1 MLRQDKE
8 RIVSE
13 LAERLKSSQNLLV
26 ADYRG
31 LTMPEID
38 ELRSKLLET
47 GARFSVVKN
56 TLTRLA
62 AEEAGVK
69 QLLELVDG
77 PTAIAFIDA
86 DGDPAAAAKILND
99 TARAHDVL
107 VIRGGLLEGDTVSDV
122 EIKRLATLPPTE
134 VLRAQFAG
142 TVAAPLTTIVG
153 LFTAP
158 LRDLVN
164 VIDARITQ
172 LQEQG
177 DSLAEREAA
186 RPGTRVAVVSGDRDL
201 YQLVRDPDISVLY
214 PIKGVTE
221 LLRVDGLCR
230 AHGVPL
236 SLHCG
241 PAIHAHPGTALSQ
254 LVHLEYFHD
263 HVRIES
269 MLFDGVLS
277 PLGGE
282 LRPDRSRPGLGLELK
297 RGDAE
302 RFRVR

>member
-8 RIVSE
+8 QIVKE
-13 LAERLKSSQNLLV
+13 LADRLKSSQNLLV

-38 ELRSKLLET
+38 ELRTKLLES

-56 TLTRLA
+56 TLTRRA

-69 QLLELVDG
+69 ELLDLIDG

-107 VIRGGLLEGDTVSDV
+107 VIRGGLLDGDTVSDAEV
-122 EIKRLATLPPTE
+122 KRLATLPPAD
-134 VLRAQFAG
+134 VVRAQLAG
-142 TVAAPLTTIVG
+142 AVAGPLTTVVG

-177 DSLAEREAA
+177 ETVPEPEAEAPTEEPVAEAE
-186 RPGTRVAVVSGDRDL
+186 P
-201 YQLVRDPDISVLY
+201 PE
-214 PIKGVTE
+214 P
-221 LLRVDGLCR
+221 
-230 AHGVPL
+230 
-236 SLHCG
+236 
-241 PAIHAHPGTALSQ
+241 
-254 LVHLEYFHD
+254 
-263 HVRIES
+263 
-269 MLFDGVLS
+269 
-277 PLGGE
+277 
-282 LRPDRSRPGLGLELK
+282 
-297 RGDAE
+297 
-302 RFRVR
+302 

>member
-13 LAERLKSSQNLLV
+13 LAERLKSSHNLLV

-31 LTMPEID
+31 LSMPEID

-69 QLLELVDG
+69 ELLDLIDG

-86 DGDPAAAAKILND
+86 EGDPAAAAKILND

-122 EIKRLATLPPTE
+122 EIKRLATLPPAD
-134 VLRAQFAG
+134 VVRAQFAG
-142 TVAAPLTTIVG
+142 AVAAPLTTIVG

-164 VIDARITQ
+164 VLDARITQ

-177 DSLAEREAA
+177 ETVHEPEPEAA
-186 RPGTRVAVVSGDRDL
+186 AETEEPQAEAPAEEAEAEADEQSEETPSPDGDQPSGDSEEE
-201 YQLVRDPDISVLY
+201 Q
-214 PIKGVTE
+214 E
-221 LLRVDGLCR
+221 
-230 AHGVPL
+230 
-236 SLHCG
+236 
-241 PAIHAHPGTALSQ
+241 
-254 LVHLEYFHD
+254 E
-263 HVRIES
+263 
-269 MLFDGVLS
+269 
-277 PLGGE
+277 
-282 LRPDRSRPGLGLELK
+282 
-297 RGDAE
+297 
-302 RFRVR
+302 

>member
-13 LAERLKSSQNLLV
+13 LAERLKNSQNLLV

-62 AEEAGVK
+62 AEQAGVK
-69 QLLELVDG
+69 ELLELVDG
-77 PTAIAFIDA
+77 PTAIAFLDA

-134 VLRAQFAG
+134 MLRAQFAG

-172 LQEQG
+172 LQEHG
-177 DSLAEREAA
+177 EPADSASAESASGEERTEEEPASQEEITTTSVEAEPLRENGEA
-186 RPGTRVAVVSGDRDL
+186 
-201 YQLVRDPDISVLY
+201 
-214 PIKGVTE
+214 E
-221 LLRVDGLCR
+221 DG
-230 AHGVPL
+230 
-236 SLHCG
+236 
-241 PAIHAHPGTALSQ
+241 
-254 LVHLEYFHD
+254 EN
-263 HVRIES
+263 
-269 MLFDGVLS
+269 
-277 PLGGE
+277 
-282 LRPDRSRPGLGLELK
+282 
-297 RGDAE
+297 
-302 RFRVR
+302 

>member
-62 AEEAGVK
+62 AEEAGVH

-77 PTAIAFIDA
+77 PTATAFIDA
-86 DGDPAAAAKILND
+86 EGDPAAAAKILND

-122 EIKRLATLPPTE
+122 EIKRLATLPPAD
-134 VLRAQFAG
+134 VVRAQFAG
-142 TVAAPLTTIVG
+142 AVAAPLTTIVG

-177 DSLAEREAA
+177 EAVPKQEAEVPADEPAAEAEKPEPEASAEPEAPTETPAEEPLAETPEPQTSEVDEQSEETPTPA
-186 RPGTRVAVVSGDRDL
+186 GD
-201 YQLVRDPDISVLY
+201 Q
-214 PIKGVTE
+214 
-221 LLRVDGLCR
+221 
-230 AHGVPL
+230 
-236 SLHCG
+236 
-241 PAIHAHPGTALSQ
+241 PA
-254 LVHLEYFHD
+254 
-263 HVRIES
+263 
-269 MLFDGVLS
+269 
-277 PLGGE
+277 
-282 LRPDRSRPGLGLELK
+282 
-297 RGDAE
+297 GDSE
-302 RFRVR
+302 GQEE

>member
-1 MLRQDKE
+1 MLRQEKE

-13 LAERLKSSQNLLV
+13 LAERLKGSQNLLI

-38 ELRSKLLET
+38 ELRTKLLET

-62 AEEAGVK
+62 AEQAGVK
-69 QLLELVDG
+69 ELLELIDG

-86 DGDPAAAAKILND
+86 EGDPAAAAKILND

-107 VIRGGLLEGDTVSDV
+107 VIRGGLLEGDTVTDV
-122 EIKRLATLPPTE
+122 EVKRLATLPPAD

-142 TVAAPLTTIVG
+142 AVAAPLTTIVG

-164 VIDARITQ
+164 VLDARITQ

-177 DSLAEREAA
+177 ETEPEPEPEVGAEAEGQTEETQAEEPQAEAEA
-186 RPGTRVAVVSGDRDL
+186 EAPAEEPAQES
-201 YQLVRDPDISVLY
+201 
-214 PIKGVTE
+214 TE
-221 LLRVDGLCR
+221 G
-230 AHGVPL
+230 
-236 SLHCG
+236 
-241 PAIHAHPGTALSQ
+241 Q
-254 LVHLEYFHD
+254 E
-263 HVRIES
+263 E
-269 MLFDGVLS
+269 
-277 PLGGE
+277 E
-282 LRPDRSRPGLGLELK
+282 
-297 RGDAE
+297 
-302 RFRVR
+302 

>member
-31 LTMPEID
+31 LSMPEID

-69 QLLELVDG
+69 QLLDLIDG

-86 DGDPAAAAKILND
+86 EGDPAAAAKILND
-99 TARAHDVL
+99 TARAHEVL

-122 EIKRLATLPPTE
+122 EIKRLATLPPAD
-134 VLRAQFAG
+134 VVRAQFAG
-142 TVAAPLTTIVG
+142 AVAAPLTTIVG

-164 VIDARITQ
+164 VLDARITQ

-177 DSLAEREAA
+177 ETVPEPEAEAA
-186 RPGTRVAVVSGDRDL
+186 AETEEPQAEARAEEPQAEADEQSEETPSPDGDQPSGDSEEE
-201 YQLVRDPDISVLY
+201 Q
-214 PIKGVTE
+214 E
-221 LLRVDGLCR
+221 
-230 AHGVPL
+230 
-236 SLHCG
+236 
-241 PAIHAHPGTALSQ
+241 
-254 LVHLEYFHD
+254 E
-263 HVRIES
+263 
-269 MLFDGVLS
+269 
-277 PLGGE
+277 
-282 LRPDRSRPGLGLELK
+282 
-297 RGDAE
+297 
-302 RFRVR
+302 

>member
-8 RIVSE
+8 RIVSQ

-62 AEEAGVK
+62 AEQAGVN
-69 QLLELVDG
+69 QLLELIDG

-86 DGDPAAAAKILND
+86 EGDPAAAAKILND
-99 TARAHDVL
+99 TARAHNVL

-122 EIKRLATLPPTE
+122 EIKRLATLPPAN
-134 VLRAQFAG
+134 VVRAQFAG
-142 TVAAPLTTIVG
+142 AVAAPLTTIVG

-158 LRDLVN
+158 LRDLVG
-164 VIDARITQ
+164 VLDARITQ

-177 DSLAEREAA
+177 D
-186 RPGTRVAVVSGDRDL
+186 
-201 YQLVRDPDISVLY
+201 
-214 PIKGVTE
+214 
-221 LLRVDGLCR
+221 
-230 AHGVPL
+230 
-236 SLHCG
+236 
-241 PAIHAHPGTALSQ
+241 HADSA
-254 LVHLEYFHD
+254 
-263 HVRIES
+263 
-269 MLFDGVLS
+269 
-277 PLGGE
+277 
-282 LRPDRSRPGLGLELK
+282 
-297 RGDAE
+297 DAE
-302 RFRVR
+302 SASGEESAQEAPAAEPETTTSAEAEPPHENQEAESGED

>member
-13 LAERLKSSQNLLV
+13 LAERLKNSQNLLV

-31 LTMPEID
+31 LSMPEID

-69 QLLELVDG
+69 QLLDLIDG

-86 DGDPAAAAKILND
+86 EGDPAAAAKILND

-122 EIKRLATLPPTE
+122 EIKRLATLPPAD
-134 VLRAQFAG
+134 VVRAQFAG
-142 TVAAPLTTIVG
+142 AVAAPLTTIVG
-153 LFTAP
+153 LFAAP

-164 VIDARITQ
+164 VLDARITQ

-177 DSLAEREAA
+177 ETVPEPEAEAA
-186 RPGTRVAVVSGDRDL
+186 AETEEPQAEAPAEEPEAEADEQSEETPSPDGDQPSGDSEEE
-201 YQLVRDPDISVLY
+201 Q
-214 PIKGVTE
+214 E
-221 LLRVDGLCR
+221 
-230 AHGVPL
+230 
-236 SLHCG
+236 
-241 PAIHAHPGTALSQ
+241 
-254 LVHLEYFHD
+254 E
-263 HVRIES
+263 
-269 MLFDGVLS
+269 
-277 PLGGE
+277 
-282 LRPDRSRPGLGLELK
+282 
-297 RGDAE
+297 
-302 RFRVR
+302 